1 MPTLLQS
8 PPNSLSLDDVAGIS
22 SQLAHDLGRL
32 VLKTE
37 GFSIDD
43 YLSLDGAYFL
53 EYVDGCLQILPMP
66 DSIHQAIALIVANL
80 LIAFSKPDPDARTKI
95 APFPVRVEGSRFREP
110 DVCFMLGK
118 NAARRTRKY
127 WNGADL
133 VVEVISESNRN
144 HDVQT
149 KRLDYAAAAVPEY
162 WIIDPEAQVLHVLT
176 LRDGAYATHGDF
188 GIGQIATSPLLPGLN
203 VDISE
208 LFKQA
213 AEQA

>member
-8 PPNSLSLDDVAGIS
+8 PPNALSLDDVACIS

-53 EYVDGCLQILPMP
+53 EYVDGFLQVLPMP
-66 DSIHQAIALIVANL
+66 DSMHQAIAFVLANL
-80 LIAFSKPDPDARTKI
+80 LVAFLKSDPDARVKL
-95 APFPVRVEGSRFREP
+95 APFPVRMQGTRFREP
-110 DVCFMLGK
+110 DVAVMLGK
-118 NAARRTRKY
+118 NAARRTAKY
-127 WNGADL
+127 WDGADL
-133 VVEVISESNRN
+133 VIEVISESNRN
-144 HDVQT
+144 HDFKT
-149 KRLDYAAAAVPEY
+149 KRIDYAAGAVPEY
-162 WIIDPEAQVLHVLT
+162 WIVDPQEWVLHVFT
-176 LRDGAYATHGDF
+176 LRDGVYHSHGDF
-188 GIGQIATSPLLPGLN
+188 RSGQIATSPLLAGLS
-203 VDISE
+203 VDVAD